1 MAFIGGSGRHDR
13 AVFPAGSAPM
23 DHPMTLALLI
33 VLAGSLVLMTV
44 IVKKLEKSS

>member
-1 MAFIGGSGRHDR
+1 
-13 AVFPAGSAPM
+13 M

-33 VLAGSLVLMTV
+33 ALVGSLVLMTV